1 MKLLSLAAAG
11 LVSLTALAPMA
22 ATAQTRVVTERT
34 VTRTHTGPAF
44 ERHRTHRVCRVTVR
58 HGHRIRT
65 CRTVR
70 Y

>member
-1 MKLLSLAAAG
+1 MKLSFLAAAAA
-11 LVSLTALAPMA
+11 LAALAPVV
-22 ATAQTRVVTERT
+22 ATAQDRVVTEHS

-44 ERHRTHRVCRVTVR
+44 ERHHSRSVCNTRMRHRHRVRV
-58 HGHRIRT
+58 